1 MSAAVAYSPHENI
14 LRTLPHPPVL
24 GRRIY
29 FCVEEPAN
37 IFSAIKCALEHLAQS
52 PKDQITVVSVV
63 QTEAQREVAISTTWS
78 LMKIIEQQTRS
89 HGSNLLLHILLAP
102 PGSFAKLACESFQL
116 LHQEFEMSS
125 GDKAVDFSRAQFL
138 ENAFLFSSCYMALC
152 ILFCASYRLSF
163 LENKKY
169 ALATTSFI
177 CWSVREHVA
186 EFHFTLELFR

>member
-1 MSAAVAYSPHENI
+1 MSAAVAYSPHEDI

-37 IFSAIKCALEHLAQS
+37 IFSAIRCALEHLAQS

-89 HGSNLLLHILLAP
+89 YGSNLLLHILLAP
-102 PGSFAKLACESFQL
+102 LGSFAKLACESVSNNRGDL
-116 LHQEFEMSS
+116 LILGLSGNSLMTHSS
-125 GDKAVDFSRAQFL
+125 G
-138 ENAFLFSSCYMALC
+138 YC
-152 ILFCASYRLSF
+152 IKNSKCQVVIKRLTSAAPSF
-163 LENKKY
+163 
-169 ALATTSFI
+169 
-177 CWSVREHVA
+177 
-186 EFHFTLELFR
+186 